1 VSEDQKSLA
10 AAPLPSAQSPKSRL
24 GFGCVALTAFPTV
37 RAAHR
42 LLDCA
47 FEAGVTH
54 FDTAPIYGQGY
65 SELVLGKFL
74 AKHRGQ
80 VTVATKFGMAP
91 RRPPLL
97 PAAIAL
103 WLNALRKKPPAVQ
116 SQPSEEDRAQ
126 TDAFVCRRKIT
137 RAQVLAQFEASRR
150 ALKIDTIDIYLLHEG
165 LPATLEPAAM
175 DALRELKS
183 KGLVRKLGLATNGRY
198 YLNLQAAEIAEWD
211 ILQYESGAAWPEHD
225 SLLQL
230 FPDKMH
236 IFHSCLHGIPKTNAT
251 PAVVKLLTAR
261 LAGNPSGK
269 VLFSSKSV
277 DHIRQTLAAL

>member
-1 VSEDQKSLA
+1 VSEDQQPPA
-10 AAPLPSAQSPKSRL
+10 ATPLPSAQRPKSRL

-37 RAAHR
+37 RAACR
-42 LLDCA
+42 VLDCA

-80 VTVATKFGMAP
+80 ITITTKFGMAP
-91 RRPPLL
+91 RQPPFF
-97 PAAIAL
+97 PPAIAL
-103 WLNALRKKPPAVQ
+103 WMSALRKKSPTVQ
-116 SQPSEEDRAQ
+116 SQPSEEDSAQ
-126 TDAFVCRRKIT
+126 TDAFVCHRKIT

-150 ALKIDTIDIYLLHEG
+150 ALNTDTINIYLLHEG

-183 KGLVRKLGLATNGRY
+183 KGLVQKLGLAANGRY

-211 ILQYESGAAWPEHD
+211 ILQYESGPAWPEHD
-225 SLLQL
+225 RLLQL
-230 FPDKMH
+230 FPDKTH
-236 IFHSCLHGIPKTNAT
+236 IFHSCLHAISKMDAT
-251 PAVVKLLTAR
+251 SAVIEILTDR
-261 LAGNPSGK
+261 LAANPSGK
-269 VLFSSKSV
+269 VLFSSKNI